1 MSKRDAIDAVLE
13 AKTIAIAGVSRNP
26 NKFGSAVFKELA
38 ESGKNVVGITP
49 HMTSFL
55 DRPCYPSVDALPGDV
70 EALITVVKP
79 AQTLILVKAAAEKGI
94 RNIWMQQGSESNEA
108 IAFCRE
114 SELNF
119 VSKACVMMYAEP
131 VKSIHRFHRGLARL
145 FGTYRKAV

>member
-1 MSKRDAIDAVLE
+1 MSKREAIDAVLK
-13 AKTIAIAGVSRNP
+13 AKTIAVAGISRNP
-26 NKFGSAVFKELA
+26 NKFGSVVFKELA

-79 AQTLILVKAAAEKGI
+79 DQTLLLVKAAAEKGI
-94 RNIWMQQGSESNEA
+94 RNIWMQQGSESDEA
-108 IAFCRE
+108 IAFC
-114 SELNF
+114 LQNDLKA

-131 VKSIHRFHRGLARL
+131 VKSIHRFHRGLAKL
-145 FGTYRKAV
+145 FGKYQKAS